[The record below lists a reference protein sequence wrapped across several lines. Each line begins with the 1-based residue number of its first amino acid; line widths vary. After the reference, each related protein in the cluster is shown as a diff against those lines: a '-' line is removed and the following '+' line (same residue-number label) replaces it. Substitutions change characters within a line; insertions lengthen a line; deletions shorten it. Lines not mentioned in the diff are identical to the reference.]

1 MTMLKKLLLLGA
13 VSGLLAGVLSLIYSR
28 VYAHYLGVDFTSI
41 ATPAKMIVASVVGG
55 LVAAL
60 GYALLHRMLGV
71 RTDAVFNLLFT
82 ALSFASILWP
92 IATKLPLELQ
102 SPELF
107 PWLVM
112 PMHLFPVLGW
122 LTLKPWF
129 FPPKE

>member
-1 MTMLKKLLLLGA
+1 MFKKLLLLGL
-13 VSGLLAGVLSLIYSR
+13 VSGLLAGVLAWVYSR
-28 VYAHYLGVDFTSI
+28 VYSHYLGVDFSTI
-41 ATPAKMIVASVVGG
+41 ATPVKMIVASVIGG

-60 GYALLHRMLGV
+60 GFAFLHRMLGV
-71 RTDAVFNLLFT
+71 KTDAVFNLIFT
-82 ALSFASILWP
+82 VLSFASILGP

-122 LTLKPWF
+122 LTLKPLF
-129 FPPKE
+129 FPPKA